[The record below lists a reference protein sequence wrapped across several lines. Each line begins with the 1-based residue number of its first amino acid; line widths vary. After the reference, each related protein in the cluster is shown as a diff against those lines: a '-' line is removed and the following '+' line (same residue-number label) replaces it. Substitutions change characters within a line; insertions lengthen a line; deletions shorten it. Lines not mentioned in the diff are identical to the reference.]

1 MHGNNQSYV
10 LLRANF
16 SGFVSSFP
24 ICWICF
30 YFIYLLLLFTWIA
43 MRFLSLGFFNSSS
56 VLLVPSSSNIIT
68 TILGFMKR
76 YLLFNMDADDANV
89 LGLGIDVSPNSDCL
103 LSHDTDLPCHTQR

>member
-24 ICWICF
+24 I
-30 YFIYLLLLFTWIA
+30 L
-43 MRFLSLGFFNSSS
+43 
-56 VLLVPSSSNIIT
+56 LLVPSSSNIIT